1 MMKNIVKTIACSAV
15 TLLASGMMF
24 VSCTAEPDDS
34 NLYTFTGFTIEE
46 FIAENDNLSS
56 FNYILTRVGYDRIM
70 SSYGAY
76 TCFAPV
82 NDAVTVYLDSLYND
96 PEKAI
101 ENPHNGIADHGTL
114 SSGQHVEL
122 EWLPDSLCLDIVKYH
137 ITGSSSTT
145 ATPISVMDLTDKLN
159 IPMLLG
165 RSVIVHIDDLS
176 VNGPYLNKPNVYI
189 LNLNDPTE
197 SKTAVNGIIH
207 VISNVIPRD
216 NDLIG
221 SRMAKEEDY
230 SIFFEALE
238 KTGLLDSLLYTKKDK
253 TYDQVDTYERATNEL
268 HWYIPQD
275 FESKIMFTI
284 FAETNDVFKANGINS
299 LDDLIK
305 KANEWYGDAKTW
317 YNYLDLPED
326 MQRVKI
332 GDRVSTGTDYESRNN
347 ALNMFVAYHIL
358 PFGLSSNNVTTDY
371 AVVPSTLHGNNGDS
385 YDYYE
390 TMLPN
395 TLIKAWYVNRDKKT
409 YLNRYIQNNTLTDEL
424 ESHGSD
430 GMHNVVYEGNEVD
443 LGAVES
449 PLNGYIYPIKDILL
463 YNQQVPNGVLKERMR
478 IDWLSQIP
486 EIMSNG
492 FRGASVEDI
501 AQRSGGAGARIRF
514 PNDFFDYVRV
524 YNGNKNTHL
533 GMNVRGGYSLYQ
545 GDSFRHVGV
554 VDFAIKLPPVP
565 EGDYELRLDFT
576 LASHFGMVQYY
587 LGRTNDPNDM
597 IALDIPMDCRMDY
610 DDPRIG
616 FKYMLPSKSD
626 QRSFYSDYDLDKGF
640 ALDKEL
646 RNRGWM
652 LGPLSTV
659 RETQKRNEEY
669 FVRFTTHQL
678 RRIMVKQHFDQG
690 DYWLRVK
697 SVLSNYPDATSQL
710 DYVEFVPLEVV
721 NNNRYLEDMY

>member
-1 MMKNIVKTIACSAV
+1 MSKNIIKSMMGTTAALMV
-15 TLLASGMMF
+15 SGLMMT
-24 VSCTAEPDDS
+24 SCTAEPDDS
-34 NLYTFTGFTIEE
+34 NLYTFTGFTIEQ
-46 FIAENDNLSS
+46 FLAENDNLSN
-56 FNYILTRVGYDRIM
+56 FNYILTRVGYDRVM

-82 NDAVTVYLDSLYND
+82 NDAVVEYVDSLYRD

-101 ENPHNGIADHGTL
+101 DNPRNGMADHGTL
-114 SSGQHVEL
+114 AEGQHASL
-122 EWLPDSLCLDIVKYH
+122 EWLTDSLCLDIAKYH

-145 ATPISVMDLTDKLN
+145 ATPISVMDFKDKLN

-165 RSVIVHIDDLS
+165 RSVIVHIDSMS
-176 VNGPYLNKPNVYI
+176 VNGPYLNNPEVYI

-197 SKTAVNGIIH
+197 SKTAVNGIVH

-221 SRMAKEEDY
+221 SRMAKEKSY

-238 KTGLLDSLLYTKKDK
+238 ATGLLDSLLYTKKDK
-253 TYDQVDTYERATNEL
+253 TYDIVDTYERATNEK

-284 FAETNDVFKANGINS
+284 FAESNEVFQEHGINS
-299 LDDLIK
+299 LDDLK
-305 KANEWYGDAKTW
+305 QKVNEWYGNAKSW
-317 YNYLDLPED
+317 YQYLNLDED
-326 MQRVKI
+326 MQRVKM
-332 GDRVSTGTDYESRNN
+332 GSDVSTGTDYTARNN

-358 PFGLSSNNVTTDY
+358 PFGLSSDNVTTDY
-371 AVVPSTLHGNNGDS
+371 AVVPTTLHGNNGDS
-385 YDYYE
+385 YDYYQ

-395 TLIKAWYVNRDKKT
+395 TLLKAWYVNRDKKT
-409 YLNRYIQNNTLTDEL
+409 YLNRYIENNTLTDEL
-424 ESHGSD
+424 EGHGSSA
-430 GMHNVVYEGNEVD
+430 MHNVIYEGNEVD
-443 LGAVES
+443 LGSVSA
-449 PLNGYIYPIKDILL
+449 PLNGYIYPIHDILL
-463 YNQQVPNGVLKERMR
+463 YDRQVPEGVLKERMR

-492 FRGASVEDI
+492 FRGASTEDI
-501 AQRSGGAGARIRF
+501 AQRSGGDGARIRF
-514 PNDFFDYVRV
+514 PGDFFDYVRV
-524 YNGNKNTHL
+524 YNGSKNTHL

-616 FKYMLPSKSD
+616 FKYMLASKSNE
-626 QRSFYSDYDLDKGF
+626 RSFYPDYDLDKGY

-652 LGPLSTV
+652 LGPLSSV

-678 RRIMVKQHFDQG
+678 RRILVKQHFDQG

-721 NNNRYLEDMY
+721 NNTRYIEDMY